1 LSLER
6 VFRDATRVLSVG
18 IGGGGDCVG
27 ALVVADLAE
36 RFGADWIVGGLTWE
50 RRVVDPVP
58 GPRHLHELR
67 DAEPLNDAV
76 AWATPLTTGP
86 GDFHFAESRLAGV
99 LDERVLLVDP
109 WPGPRL
115 VAAALDDA
123 AARLGADLIALVD
136 VGGDVLAE
144 GHEPG
149 LGSPLADSVLL
160 AAGKH
165 LQTPVIG
172 AVWGAACDGELT
184 LDEVLG
190 RIAALSAGDAL
201 IGAWGTPSA
210 LLPRLEDAIAAV
222 PTEAS
227 AMAVACARGGV
238 GTAAI
243 RNGARS
249 VPLSPVGA
257 LTFVFD
263 VPRAIESRA
272 APMARLL
279 GDAASLEEA
288 EALLQA
294 EGIRSELAFEREH
307 YRP

>member
-1 LSLER
+1 
-6 VFRDATRVLSVG
+6 
-18 IGGGGDCVG
+18 
-27 ALVVADLAE
+27 VVADLAE
-36 RFGADWIVGGLTWE
+36 RFGAEWVVGGLTWE

-76 AWATPLTTGP
+76 AWATPQTTGP

-99 LDERVLLVDP
+99 LDQRVLLVDP
-109 WPGPRL
+109 WPGPKR
-115 VAAALDDA
+115 VAGALDDA

-144 GHEPG
+144 GHEAG

-184 LDEVLG
+184 LDEVLA
-190 RIAALSAGDAL
+190 RIAGLAAAEAL
-201 IGAWGTPSA
+201 IGAWGTPAA
-210 LLPRLEDAIAAV
+210 LLPRLDAAIAAV

-227 AMAVACARGGV
+227 AMAVACARGAIGI
-238 GTAAI
+238 ARI
-243 RNGARS
+243 RNGART

-257 LTFVFD
+257 VTFLFD
-263 VPRAIESRA
+263 VPRALESGA
-272 APMARLL
+272 APMAALMQ
-279 GDAASLEEA
+279 DADSLDEA

-294 EGIRSELAFEREH
+294 RGIRSELAYEREH
-307 YRP
+307 HAGPA

>member
-1 LSLER
+1 M
-6 VFRDATRVLSVG
+6 
-18 IGGGGDCVG
+18 
-27 ALVVADLAE
+27 ADLAE
-36 RFGADWIVGGLTWE
+36 RFGAEWVVGGLTWE

-67 DAEPLNDAV
+67 GAEPLNDAV
-76 AWATPLTTGP
+76 AWATPQTTGP

-99 LDERVLLVDP
+99 LDQRVLLVDP
-109 WPGPRL
+109 WPGPKR

-144 GHEPG
+144 GHEAG

-184 LDEVLG
+184 LDEVLA
-190 RIAALSAGDAL
+190 RIAGLAAAGAL
-201 IGAWGTPSA
+201 IGAWGTPAA
-210 LLPRLEDAIAAV
+210 LLPRLDAAISAV

-227 AMAVACARGGV
+227 AMAVACARGGS
-238 GTAAI
+238 GIARI
-243 RNGARS
+243 RNGART

-257 LTFVFD
+257 VTFLFD
-263 VPRAIESRA
+263 VPRALESGA
-272 APMARLL
+272 APMAGLMQ
-279 GDAASLEEA
+279 DADSLDDA

-294 EGIRSELAFEREH
+294 RGIRSELAYEREH
-307 YRP
+307 YAGPA

>member
-1 LSLER
+1 M
-6 VFRDATRVLSVG
+6 
-18 IGGGGDCVG
+18 
-27 ALVVADLAE
+27 ADLAE
-36 RFGADWIVGGLTWE
+36 RFGGQSVVGGLTWE

-67 DAEPLNDAV
+67 DAEPINDAV
-76 AWATPLTTGP
+76 AWAGPETTGP

-99 LDERVLLVDP
+99 LGQRTLLVDP
-109 WPGPRL
+109 WPGPRR

-123 AARLGADLIALVD
+123 AGRLGADLIALVD
-136 VGGDVLAE
+136 VGGDVLAQ

-190 RIAALSAGDAL
+190 RIAALAAGGAL
-201 IGAWGTPSA
+201 MGAWGTPPE
-210 LLPRLEDAIAAV
+210 LLPRLEAAIAAV

-227 AMAVACARGGV
+227 AMAVACARGRS
-238 GTAAI
+238 GTAPI
-243 RNGARS
+243 RNGART
-249 VPLSPVGA
+249 VPLTPVGA

-263 VPRAIESRA
+263 VQRALA
-272 APMARLL
+272 CGATPMAALMQ
-279 GDAASLEEA
+279 DAGSLEAA
-288 EALLQA
+288 ETLLQA

-307 YRP
+307 FSATS

>member
-1 LSLER
+1 M
-6 VFRDATRVLSVG
+6 
-18 IGGGGDCVG
+18 
-27 ALVVADLAE
+27 ADLAE
-36 RFGADWIVGGLTWE
+36 RFGAQWVVGGLTWE

-67 DAEPLNDAV
+67 DAKPINAAV
-76 AWATPLTTGP
+76 AWAGPDTTGP
-86 GDFHFAESRLAGV
+86 GGFHFAESRLAGV
-99 LDERVLLVDP
+99 LGQRTLLVDP
-109 WPGPRL
+109 WPGPRQ

-190 RIAALSAGDAL
+190 RIAALAAGGAL
-201 IGAWGTPSA
+201 VGAWGTPVE
-210 LLPRLEDAIAAV
+210 LLPRLEAAIAAV

-227 AMAVACARGGV
+227 AMAVACARGRH
-238 GTAAI
+238 GTAHI
-243 RNGARS
+243 RNGART
-249 VPLSPVGA
+249 VPLSPVGGV
-257 LTFVFD
+257 TFVFD
-263 VPRAIESRA
+263 VSRALASGA
-272 APMARLL
+272 APMA
-279 GDAASLEEA
+279 
-288 EALLQA
+288 ALLQDA
-294 EGIRSELAFEREH
+294 GSLEAAETLLQGEGIRSELAFEREH
-307 YRP
+307 YSGTS

>member
-1 LSLER
+1 M
-6 VFRDATRVLSVG
+6 
-18 IGGGGDCVG
+18 
-27 ALVVADLAE
+27 VADLAE
-36 RFGADWIVGGLTWE
+36 RFGAEWVVGGLTWE

-67 DAEPLNDAV
+67 DAEPLNHVV
-76 AWATPLTTGP
+76 AWATPQTTGP

-99 LDERVLLVDP
+99 LDQRVLLVDP
-109 WPGPRL
+109 WPGPKR

-144 GHEPG
+144 GQEAG

-184 LDEVLG
+184 LDEVLE
-190 RIAALSAGDAL
+190 RIAGLAAAEAL
-201 IGAWGTPSA
+201 IGAWGTPAA
-210 LLPRLEDAIAAV
+210 LLPRLDAAIAAV

-227 AMAVACARGGV
+227 AMAVACARG
-238 GTAAI
+238 AI
-243 RNGARS
+243 GIARIRDGART

-257 LTFVFD
+257 VTFLFD
-263 VPRAIESRA
+263 VPRALESGA
-272 APMARLL
+272 APIAALMQ
-279 GDAASLEEA
+279 DADSLDEA

-294 EGIRSELAFEREH
+294 RAIRSELAYEREH
-307 YRP
+307 YAGPA